1 MQVITRNDM
10 TAAERAYTRE
20 YSYVAPSAYAR
31 EYARQLPSGA
41 GDPRRSSGGRK
52 GQGGEMELLPER
64 GQRSIISRA
73 VLLRSVL
80 ILLTAGALL
89 VGTVWMSAK
98 ATQIKYSINRT
109 NNEIRLLENEI
120 NTLNIKIQSANGIE
134 YVEEYTIDK
143 LGMRYPK
150 SNQCIYIEEGASVRA
165 DLAAEIKEKAYSNI

>member
-1 MQVITRNDM
+1 
-10 TAAERAYTRE
+10 
-20 YSYVAPSAYAR
+20 
-31 EYARQLPSGA
+31 
-41 GDPRRSSGGRK
+41 
-52 GQGGEMELLPER
+52 MELLPER

-134 YVEEYTIDK
+134 YVEEYAIDK

-165 DLAAEIKEKAYSNI
+165 DLAAKIKEKAYSNI